1 MRYPYR
7 DETIQHPLWLVEI
20 VMIAFL
26 ERRRAE
32 IAELCRRFHV
42 RRLDVF
48 GSAAR
53 VHDFADESD
62 VDLLVEY
69 EAEYDPPSFKDF
81 LALREALSRMLGRKV
96 DLTMADAVRNPYV
109 LADIE
114 RFRQNLH
121 GA

>member
-1 MRYPYR
+1 
-7 DETIQHPLWLVEI
+7 
-20 VMIAFL
+20 MIPVLATKS
-26 ERRRAE
+26 AE
-32 IAELCRRFHV
+32 IAELCRRFHI

-53 VHDFADESD
+53 GDDFTEESD

-69 EAEYDPPSFKDF
+69 EPDQDPPSFKDF
-81 LALREALSRMLGRKV
+81 LAFREALGRLLGRKV

-109 LADIE
+109 RANIE
-114 RFRQNLH
+114 RFRQTLH

>member
-1 MRYPYR
+1 MIPIL
-7 DETIQHPLWLVEI
+7 ET
-20 VMIAFL
+20 
-26 ERRRAE
+26 RSAE
-32 IAELCRRFHV
+32 IAELCRLFHV

-53 VHDFADESD
+53 GDDFSDESD

-69 EAEYDPPSFKDF
+69 EADHNPPSFKDF
-81 LALREALSRMLGRKV
+81 LAFREALSGMLGRNV

-109 LADIE
+109 LAGIE

>member
-1 MRYPYR
+1 
-7 DETIQHPLWLVEI
+7 
-20 VMIAFL
+20 MIPIL
-26 ERRRAE
+26 INKGAE
-32 IAELCRRFHV
+32 IAELCLRFHV

-53 VHDFADESD
+53 GEDFTDESD

-69 EAEYDPPSFKDF
+69 EPDHDPPVFRDF
-81 LALREALSRMLGRKV
+81 LALREALSRALGRRV

-109 LADIE
+109 RADIE